1 MRGQPMRTHAALGS
15 LLAVVALAPSCD
27 KPAVVPE
34 DSGSS
39 SKAAQA
45 PSATATPSG
54 SAASGPAAPAVSMPP
69 RPLPAG
75 STTVGSGAPPD
86 VQMRAIGYMMAMQQP
101 HDGDPPADLDYA
113 SELAGRLRPIVA
125 ALDKGRGADKTK
137 LGGVEVLAGGRR
149 IDLLMVSGCDAQLP
163 ARAVA
168 GRASTPLPTLLSH
181 GVLVLRCNDEHW
193 QCLQNTRNS
202 GDILCTTAPRHK

>member
-1 MRGQPMRTHAALGS
+1 MRSQAILPSILMGL
-15 LLAVVALAPSCD
+15 ALAPACD
-27 KPAVVPE
+27 KPAVVAA
-34 DSGSS
+34 DSGST
-39 SKAAQA
+39 SKPAQTGSA
-45 PSATATPSG
+45 PPAPSG
-54 SAASGPAAPAVSMPP
+54 SAAAGPAAPAVSMPP

-86 VQMRAIGYMMAMQQP
+86 VQMRAIAYMMAMQQP
-101 HDGDPPADLDYA
+101 HENDPPADLDYA
-113 SELAGRLRPIVA
+113 TELAGRLEPIVA
-125 ALDKGRGADKTK
+125 ALDKGRAAQRAK

-163 ARAVA
+163 SRAVA

-193 QCLQNTRNS
+193 QCLQNTRNI
-202 GDILCTTAPRHK
+202 DDVLCTTAPRHR